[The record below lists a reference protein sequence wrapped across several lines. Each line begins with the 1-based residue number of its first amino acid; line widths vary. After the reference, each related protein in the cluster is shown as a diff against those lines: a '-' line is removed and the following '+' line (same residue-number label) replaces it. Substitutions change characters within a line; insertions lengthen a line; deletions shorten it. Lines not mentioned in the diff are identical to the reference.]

1 MNLCSPA
8 PCNIPWHLWP
18 RSLFWQRH
26 RMLQIPRWG
35 QRTPSLEPCTA
46 EGHPF
51 PSIWK
56 SGTFINHLARNLKPA
71 HWMIGLQW
79 NIAHC
84 GTLSFWDEA
93 RCLVGKRHMF
103 GPKTLD
109 TTGRAEFVREKR
121 NSIKQLTKPRKVSCK
136 IPQKSRLCGK
146 HIKCSSL
153 VHQKCSPIGQAHQ
166 PCASWEKYQHLWAPG
181 KCPLH
186 KTDLESQRRCECC
199 MKLW

>member
-103 GPKTLD
+103 GPKTID
-109 TTGRAEFVREKR
+109 TTGRAEFVISREKR
-121 NSIKQLTKPRKVSCK
+121 NSVKQLTKPRKVSCK
-136 IPQKSRLCGK
+136 IPPEVKVVRRTHQMQFSSAPKMLTYQSSTSALHILGK
-146 HIKCSSL
+146 IS
-153 VHQKCSPIGQAHQ
+153 
-166 PCASWEKYQHLWAPG
+166 APLG
-181 KCPLH
+181 
-186 KTDLESQRRCECC
+186 SG
-199 MKLW
+199 